1 MIELVENKPLPQV
14 CQECQEV
21 KEWGIE
27 LACYNCGYALFRFSV
42 VDSSEKAIVE

>member
-1 MIELVENKPLPQV
+1 MELVENKPLPQV
-14 CQECQEV
+14 CQEV

-27 LACYNCGYALFRFSV
+27 LACYNCDYALFRFSI